1 MQPGDGLIALARR
14 FGVSV
19 ADLAATNNIATNAQL
34 QLGQTIKV
42 PKTTISYTVES
53 GDSLIVLARKY
64 GVSAQELADLNNI
77 TPDAMLQIGQRMIV
91 PNRQ

>member
-1 MQPGDGLIALARR
+1 M
-14 FGVSV
+14 SV

-42 PKTTISYTVES
+42 PKTTISYTVEP

-64 GVSAQELADLNNI
+64 GVSTQELADMNKI
-77 TPDAMLQIGQRMIV
+77 APDAMLQLGQRMTV